1 MEYHVRF
8 GITSTLVV
16 VFIGIGISFVTS
28 TTVAARA
35 YRARGEVPLK
45 HDQTLTVKGSARHRI
60 RSDRA
65 VWSIQ
70 VWGEARE
77 LAPAYGVLE
86 SGVERVSAF
95 LRSEGFR
102 PEEIELSAIQTIKH
116 FVRDEKGNDTR
127 QILEYSLHRQA
138 VVTTTDVE
146 RVLAASSRVTA
157 LIQDGVQVMSD
168 VPAYYYSDLPKLK
181 VELLE
186 AASKDARARADA
198 IARHVGGRVAEVRS
212 ASMGVLQITQP
223 YSTETSYEG
232 MYDTTTIEKDVT
244 GVVTATF
251 RIETVE

>member
-8 GITSTLVV
+8 GVTSTLVV
-16 VFIGIGISFVTS
+16 VFIGIGISVITS

-45 HDQTLTVKGSARHRI
+45 HDQTLTVKGSARHRV

-65 VWSIQ
+65 VWRIQ
-70 VWGEARE
+70 LWGEARE
-77 LAPAYGVLE
+77 LATAYGVLE
-86 SGVERVSAF
+86 TGVERVSAF
-95 LRSEGFR
+95 LRSEGFK

-127 QILEYSLHRQA
+127 QILEYSLHREA
-138 VVTTTDVE
+138 VVTTVDVE
-146 RVLAASSRVTA
+146 RVLTASSRVTA
-157 LIQDGVQVMSD
+157 LIQDGVQVISD

-232 MYDTTTIEKDVT
+232 MFDTTTIEKDVT
-244 GVVTATF
+244 GVVTVTF
-251 RIETVE
+251 RIETVS